1 MNGTDERREIISL
14 CQRLDLLRTETK
26 LNANLAF
33 ESGNRGVFQA
43 LNRFLD
49 KIESVQI
56 CLNEE
61 LNES

>member
-1 MNGTDERREIISL
+1 MNESDERKEIISL

-33 ESGNRGVFQA
+33 ESGNHVVFNS

-49 KIESVQI
+49 NIESVQV
-56 CLNEE
+56 CLDEE
-61 LNES
+61 LE